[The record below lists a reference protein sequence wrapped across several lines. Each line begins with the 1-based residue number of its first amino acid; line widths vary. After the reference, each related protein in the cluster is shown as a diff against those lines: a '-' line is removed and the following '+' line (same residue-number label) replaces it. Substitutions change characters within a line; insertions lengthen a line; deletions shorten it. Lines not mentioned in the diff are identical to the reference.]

1 MDQVVRKFVGSELTS
16 SSKKGL
22 ISKYNY
28 AKGKIQEMMDDGV
41 VGYHCAVTYQK
52 IRTDAS
58 DESVMR
64 TIVQCDGLGRITTKA
79 PATLC
84 RKPTP

>member
-28 AKGKIQEMMDDGV
+28 TKGKIQEMMDDGV
-41 VGYHCAVTYQK
+41 VGYHSDWKWTVTGVW
-52 IRTDAS
+52 DNS
-58 DESVMR
+58 DRS
-64 TIVQCDGLGRITTKA
+64 KA
-79 PATLC
+79 LKQEL
-84 RKPTP
+84 RNME